1 MAKPRGGF
9 SAGTHTAQWP
19 PFLAPGGATA
29 AGRQFTQ
36 QRRLAAA
43 EHPVTTTAIA
53 DGPGTRRMPF
63 FKVLPV
69 LAHGREAH
77 SLVKIREIL

>member
-1 MAKPRGGF
+1 VRWPRAAN
-9 SAGTHTAQWP
+9 SLSSEDLP
-19 PFLAPGGATA
+19 PP
-29 AGRQFTQ
+29 
-36 QRRLAAA
+36 